1 MRDSIF
7 VVNADSSSIKFQL
20 FSVGDDDRLERRM
33 KGQMDGI
40 GSRPRLVARGD
51 DGKSFIDRAW
61 RAEEVSGVSAAL
73 SSFCGRLAAVG
84 CPPPSATA

>member
-40 GSRPRLVARGD
+40 GSRPASLPGVTTASHSSTGRGER
-51 DGKSFIDRAW
+51 KR
-61 RAEEVSGVSAAL
+61 
-73 SSFCGRLAAVG
+73 
-84 CPPPSATA
+84 